1 MGSTSSYMGALVETS
16 LAYGLFGLIFT
27 WIPAQ
32 AYTPENRQQDFLDRY
47 RR

>member
-1 MGSTSSYMGALVETS
+1 MGCEPLSMQALVETS
-16 LAYGLFGLIFT
+16 FTYGLDGLICT